1 MIRRPPRSTRTDTLF
16 PYTTLFRSP
25 DTSERWQRHFAAAP
39 KRLASRDDNVL
50 PLFGYVVDALRAAHL
65 PTEYALIPFVESGYK
80 PGERSSS
87 GPAGLWPFIALT
99 ARDHEIPIRPGHHD
113 RLSPA
118 ETTTAAAL
126 YLHTLNHMF
135 PGGLRQA

>member
-50 PLFGYVVDALRAAHL
+50 PLFGYVVDALREAHL
-65 PTEYALIPFVESGYK
+65 PTEYALTPFVERGYK
-80 PGERSSS
+80 PGASSSS
-87 GPAGLWPFIALT
+87 GPSGLWPFIPPT
-99 ARDHEIPIRPGHHD
+99 APDPDIANPQGHERP
-113 RLSPA
+113 RPPTAPTPA
-118 ETTTAAAL
+118 PVP
-126 YLHTLNHMF
+126 HT
-135 PGGLRQA
+135 